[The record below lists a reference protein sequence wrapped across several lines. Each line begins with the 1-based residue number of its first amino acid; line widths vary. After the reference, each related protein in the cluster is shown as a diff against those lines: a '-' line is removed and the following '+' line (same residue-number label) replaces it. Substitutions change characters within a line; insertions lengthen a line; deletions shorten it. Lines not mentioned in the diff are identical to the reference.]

1 MRMSSISI
9 RTRLYYS
16 FTSDTDGRLGG
27 VLTAS
32 PLPSPVGGSRGRCII
47 NTVF

>member
-1 MRMSSISI
+1 MSMSSISI

-32 PLPSPVGGSRGRCII
+32 ALTCRGSRGRCII
-47 NTVF
+47 DTVF